1 MPHVRGCTMRLSEQ
15 LPRDTDTHELKPP
28 CNSKIRQA
36 QRAEGVTVPA
46 VPERGSA
53 QSADDGVVEMLG
65 RRFRLYDLSDT
76 LSNSTSGVEPNP
88 HSIEYFDHKQTVEP
102 SLKQHG
108 VEPHH
113 WRNGLASAYEV
124 VTASTHSGTHLD
136 APWHYAPT
144 SGGQP
149 ARRVDAVPLEWCCGN
164 GVVLDLTYVDRVRG
178 ITDTD
183 VRDALGRAGHEVRPF
198 DVVLIRTDASVRFG
212 EPNYHLVGPG
222 MRRSATQWLVERGV
236 RLIGI
241 DAWGF
246 DRAFDVMAEEA
257 RAGDRDQLWEA
268 HYYGAEREYLQ
279 IERVSNLRDLPV
291 TTGFFVTA
299 FPFKIEAASAS
310 WTRVVAFLE
319 CETQTGDHT

>member
-1 MPHVRGCTMRLSEQ
+1 
-15 LPRDTDTHELKPP
+15 
-28 CNSKIRQA
+28 
-36 QRAEGVTVPA
+36 
-46 VPERGSA
+46 
-53 QSADDGVVEMLG
+53 
-65 RRFRLYDLSDT
+65 
-76 LSNSTSGVEPNP
+76 
-88 HSIEYFDHKQTVEP
+88 
-102 SLKQHG
+102 
-108 VEPHH
+108 
-113 WRNGLASAYEV
+113 
-124 VTASTHSGTHLD
+124 
-136 APWHYAPT
+136 
-144 SGGQP
+144 
-149 ARRVDAVPLEWCCGN
+149 
-164 GVVLDLTYVDRVRG
+164 
-178 ITDTD
+178 

-198 DVVLIRTDASVRFG
+198 DVVLIRTDASARFG